1 MSIDDSILTGAISS
15 AFSIGVTWGIMQA
28 RIDAMTRRL
37 DSIDNKIESVE
48 EECVT
53 HKHMDAVVNPIQ
65 KVVEEIQKDIK
76 KLLVLVAKK
85 DGQAAERF

>member
-1 MSIDDSILTGAISS
+1 
-15 AFSIGVTWGIMQA
+15 
-28 RIDAMTRRL
+28 MTRRL
-37 DSIDNKIESVE
+37 DSIDNKIESLE

-53 HKHMDAVVNPIQ
+53 HKHLDAVVNPIQ